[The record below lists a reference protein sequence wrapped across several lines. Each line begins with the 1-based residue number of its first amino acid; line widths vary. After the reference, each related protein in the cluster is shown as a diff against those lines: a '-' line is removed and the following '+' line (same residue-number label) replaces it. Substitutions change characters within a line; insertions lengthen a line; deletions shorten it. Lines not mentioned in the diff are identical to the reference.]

1 MVKNRSMQVNISL
14 FVQMAQRAGN
24 RVETYRDSMA
34 LLHILQNN
42 TKGHKMPF
50 LVNFMHP
57 GQAITQRY
65 HEHFMLHN
73 IDYKFIH

>member
-1 MVKNRSMQVNISL
+1 MQVNISL
-14 FVQMAQRAGN
+14 FVQMARRAGD

-34 LLHILQNN
+34 LVRILQNN

-57 GQAITQRY
+57 GRAIAQRY